1 LFAIMFELIWKKTG
15 FEISRRHAGAPQ
27 PVSSA
32 GYAEIELATWK
43 EYMQTG
49 RTMHEPIQEYIHHS
63 WQRCLE
69 IGVDPASGKCRDI
82 RPPTALTDADN
93 RLCEL
98 GNAIQTDIYG
108 LIRGQNLLI
117 TICDRNGYLI
127 SMGGDYRPL
136 LAADKLN
143 FGPGANWS
151 EKSVGTNAIGTALA
165 TGRPMRVAGREHFCE
180 SHHRWVCSAAPIF
193 DIDGQI
199 MGCID
204 ISGPKSA
211 HHDQALALAVKGA
224 RIIESRLYRS
234 RIAHLETWSQNLLDT
249 LFSAVMTGLI
259 YLTPHGHI
267 VSANTNAA
275 ILLGLPAE
283 QLSGVDAGRWF
294 DIPPA
299 LFDPC
304 RLTGQGVP
312 LTCRRHPKL
321 RVTALP
327 ITSPNQ
333 TPAGILLVVCEQQ
346 TAHTHAPPPV
356 PADDAFGAIIGR
368 SSAMHQAI
376 DDARRIAPTDATV
389 LITGESGTGKEI
401 FAQALHRA
409 GPRAGHPFVAVNC
422 GAIAPDLIQSDL
434 FGYTDGAFTGARRG
448 GNVGK
453 FEQASGGT
461 LFLDEIGEM
470 PLAMQVNLLRVL
482 EDKMVMRVGGKRAR
496 AVDVRLIA
504 ATNQNLEQRMQQGA
518 FRQDLFF
525 RLNVIRIKLPP
536 LRKRDGDIARLAQH
550 FIGKLSRQFK
560 RPIRQIEADI
570 YPMLEAYCWPG
581 NVRELRNVLEAA
593 ILLMRGDVLQADSL
607 PEHLRS
613 VTPEP
618 PTGFNLDQ
626 IQKQAI
632 QNAYQHYHG
641 NITNM
646 AKALGIGRNTL
657 YAKMKKYDI
666 EK

>member
-1 LFAIMFELIWKKTG
+1 
-15 FEISRRHAGAPQ
+15 
-27 PVSSA
+27 
-32 GYAEIELATWK
+32 
-43 EYMQTG
+43 MQTG
-49 RTMHEPIQEYIHHS
+49 QATHEPIQQTIRHS
-63 WQRCLE
+63 WQRCLDS
-69 IGVDPASGKCRDI
+69 GVDPASGKCQDI

-98 GNAIQTDIYG
+98 GDAIQSDMYR
-108 LIRGQNLLI
+108 LIQGQNLLI

-127 SMGGDYRPL
+127 TMGGDYRPL

-165 TGRPMRVAGREHFCE
+165 TGYPMRVAGREHFCE

-193 DIDGQI
+193 DISGEI

-211 HHDQALALAVKGA
+211 NHDQTLALAIKGA
-224 RIIESRLYRS
+224 RVIESRLYRLQ
-234 RIAHLETWSQNLLDT
+234 IAHLETWSQNLIDT
-249 LFSAVMTGLI
+249 LFSAVMTGMI

-294 DIPPA
+294 DIPPV

-304 RLTGQGVP
+304 QRPGQGVS

-333 TPAGILLVVCEQQ
+333 TLAGILLVVCEPQ
-346 TAHTHAPPPV
+346 TAHTHTPS
-356 PADDAFGAIIGR
+356 PASEDDAFGAIIGHSPALR
-368 SSAMHQAI
+368 QAI
-376 DDARRIAPTDATV
+376 GDARQIAPTDATV

-409 GPRAGHPFVAVNC
+409 SQRSTHPFVAVNC
-422 GAIAPDLIQSDL
+422 GAIAPELIQSDL

-448 GNVGK
+448 GSVGK

-482 EDKMVMRVGGKRAR
+482 EDKLVMRVGGNRAR
-496 AVDVRLIA
+496 PVDVRLIA
-504 ATNQNLEQRMQQGA
+504 ATNQNLEQRVQQGA

-536 LRKRDGDIARLAQH
+536 LRQREGDIARLAQH

-560 RPIRQIEADI
+560 RPIRQIDADI
-570 YPMLEAYCWPG
+570 YPMLDAYCWPG

-593 ILLMRGDVLQADSL
+593 ILLMRGDVLQASSL
-607 PEHLRS
+607 PAHIRK
-613 VTPEP
+613 VKIEP
-618 PTGFNLDQ
+618 STGFNLDQ

-632 QNAYQHYHG
+632 HSAYQHYNG
-641 NITNM
+641 NVTNM
-646 AKALGIGRNTL
+646 ARALGIGRNTL

-666 EK
+666 GK